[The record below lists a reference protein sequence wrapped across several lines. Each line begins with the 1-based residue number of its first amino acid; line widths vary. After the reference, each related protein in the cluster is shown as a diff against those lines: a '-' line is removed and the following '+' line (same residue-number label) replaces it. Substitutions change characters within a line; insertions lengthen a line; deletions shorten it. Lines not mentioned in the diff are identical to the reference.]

1 MAAAKLYSQRVTIND
16 RKRDRKRK
24 VDLLKRGVSKEAYN
38 HVFESYYR
46 DQVRA
51 LWRAVIDDK

>member
-1 MAAAKLYSQRVTIND
+1 MAAAKLHTHRVTIND
-16 RKRDRKRK
+16 KRRSRKKQRDT
-24 VDLLKRGVSKEAYN
+24 LERGIPKDALS

-51 LWRAVIDDK
+51 LWRAVLDEK